1 MRIRPGPGQW
11 RLPRLLHALADLSGH
26 GKAALALHLVGFDE
40 EDVATGRRPGQT
52 DSHAGALGALGDL
65 SVDTDLDPAQEL
77 LDNLAR
83 DHQLL
88 GLPFGDPARL
98 LAANGADV
106 PLQVAHACLPRVVA
120 ADEGNRV
127 FRKIDLL
134 PLYHLFFDLLGHS
147 GTLR

>member
-1 MRIRPGPGQW
+1 MRIRPGPGQC
-11 RLPRLLHALADLSGH
+11 RLDRLLHDLADLSGH
-26 GKAALALHLVGFDE
+26 GEAALGLHLVGFDE

-77 LDNLAR
+77 LDDLAR

-106 PLQVAHACLPRVVA
+106 PLQVAHAGLPRVVA
-120 ADEGNRV
+120 ADEANR
-127 FRKIDLL
+127 FFGK
-134 PLYHLFFDLLGHS
+134 FDLLRFEPGFFYLL
-147 GTLR
+147 GNQV